1 MFEFLLPIAPYVA
14 ISVVIAIFLA
24 IYMGWLRPVAA
35 FLVGTIFLMILG
47 IITPEELLGGFS
59 NPSIASIVLLIL
71 LSTGFRKN
79 FNLEGLFNR
88 LMGTAHTYR
97 QFLLRM
103 MVQVSVLSSF
113 INNTPVTTFMVPYV
127 FDWAKRRNIS
137 PSKLLIPLSFAT
149 ILGGMITIIGTS
161 TTLVLNGFM
170 VDFQLPGLESRY
182 FLLIGGA
189 VTVVGILFLWSIG
202 HRLLPDNQDL
212 KDEFNQNQN
221 EYLAETVIASGSQ
234 LIGKNI
240 QEAGLRNLPGVYLA
254 EILREGKLISPIPP
268 EEIIQAHD
276 SLIFAG
282 ETSHI
287 IELVRRVPGLSLPKI
302 ASRLAQEESQT
313 AEVVV
318 ASNSSMI
325 GRRVKDTDFRNRYD
339 AAIVAINRGGERLQG
354 KIGEIRLAPGDVLL
368 LLVGNAFQTKI
379 EVFRDLIVV
388 SAPENWK
395 RPSMR
400 KAYALA
406 GVAGLAVV
414 LLFLGVFSL
423 FTSLMIIFSVMGLMQ
438 MITIQD
444 IKRELDFNLIGV
456 LVLSLALGQAIANTG
471 AADLIANVIIK
482 GVARWGPIALLL
494 SVLLLTTVLT
504 SFVTNVAAVSI
515 TFPIVYSLCAEQG
528 LEFLPFLLA
537 IAFGSSA
544 AFLTPI
550 GYQTN
555 LIVYGPGGYSYRDF
569 FRIGFPM
576 TILYLT
582 VVVLSLIS
590 LFPSTFS

>member
-1 MFEFLLPIAPYVA
+1 MFEFLSPIYPYIA
-14 ISVVIAIFLA
+14 ITVVVAIFLA

-35 FLVGTIFLMILG
+35 FLVGTIFLMVLG
-47 IITPEELLGGFS
+47 IISPEELLGGLS
-59 NPSIASIVLLIL
+59 NPSIASIILLIL

-103 MVQVSVLSSF
+103 MAQVAVLSSF
-113 INNTPVTTFMVPYV
+113 INNTPVTTFMVPFV

-189 VTVVGILFLWSIG
+189 VTVVGILFLWSVG
-202 HRLLPDNQDL
+202 HKLLPDNKDL
-212 KDEFNQNQN
+212 KDEFNQNKN
-221 EYLAETVIASGSQ
+221 EYLAETVIAFGSQ

-254 EILREGKLISPIPP
+254 EILRDGKLISPIPP
-268 EEIIQAHD
+268 EEVIQPQD

-282 ETSHI
+282 ETTKI
-287 IELVRRVPGLSLPKI
+287 IELVRTVPGLSLPKV

-313 AEVVV
+313 AEIVV

-379 EVFRDLIVV
+379 ELFRDLIVV

-395 RPSMR
+395 RPSIR
-400 KAYALA
+400 KTYALA
-406 GVAGLAVV
+406 GVAGLAVL
-414 LLFLGVFSL
+414 LLFFGVFSL
-423 FTSLMIIFSVMGLMQ
+423 FTSLMIIFSVMGLMR

-471 AADLIANVIIK
+471 AADMIANVIIN
-482 GVARWGPIALLL
+482 GVAQWGPIALLI
-494 SVLLLTTVLT
+494 SVLLLTTLLT

-515 TFPIVYSLCAEQG
+515 TFPIVFSLCEGQG
-528 LEFLPFLLA
+528 LEFLPFLLG
-537 IAFGSSA
+537 IAFGASA

-555 LIVYGPGGYSYRDF
+555 LIVYGPGGYTYRDF
-569 FRIGFPM
+569 LRVGFPM
-576 TILYLT
+576 TVLYLLI
-582 VVVLSLIS
+582 VVLSIVS
-590 LFPSTFS
+590 LFPSTF